1 MKGKIIMCNCRC
13 NNTHR
18 VLTVTF
24 NGTNVALTFTDSTDI
39 GSKQAFNIAV
49 YKPVSSTVTGAP
61 VPVVANINGVATVP
75 LRDAYGLPLMSNKV
89 PRGFTRGTYIVDD
102 SGETPDIYV
111 ILKTPCYA

>member
-1 MKGKIIMCNCRC
+1 MCNCRC

-39 GSKQAFNIAV
+39 GSKEPFNIAV
-49 YKPVSSTVTGAP
+49 YKPISSTVTGAP

>member
-1 MKGKIIMCNCRC
+1 MCNC

-18 VLTVTF
+18 VVTVTY
-24 NGTNVALTFTDSTDI
+24 NGTNVALTLTNSTDI
-39 GSKQAFNIAV
+39 GNKQPFNV
-49 YKPVSSTVTGAP
+49 VCCKPVSELVTGSP
-61 VPVVANINGVATVP
+61 VPVVADINGVATVP

-89 PRGFTRGTYIVDD
+89 PYGKTCGTYIVDE

>member
-39 GSKQAFNIAV
+39 GSKEPFNIAV
-49 YKPVSSTVTGAP
+49 YKPISSTVTGAP
-61 VPVVANINGVATVP
+61 VPVVANIN
-75 LRDAYGLPLMSNKV
+75 
-89 PRGFTRGTYIVDD
+89 
-102 SGETPDIYV
+102 
-111 ILKTPCYA
+111 

>member
-1 MKGKIIMCNCRC
+1 MCNCRC

-39 GSKQAFNIAV
+39 GSKEPFNIAV
-49 YKPVSSTVTGAP
+49 YQPVSSLVTGAP

-89 PRGFTRGTYIVDD
+89 PRGKTCGTYVVDD

>member
-1 MKGKIIMCNCRC
+1 MCNCSNC
-13 NNTHR
+13 DTHR
-18 VLTVTF
+18 VVTVTF
-24 NGTNVALTFTDSTDI
+24 NGTNVTLTLTNSTDI
-39 GSKQAFNIAV
+39 GNKEPFNIV
-49 YKPVSSTVTGAP
+49 VCKPVSSLVTGSP

-89 PRGFTRGTYIVDD
+89 PRGKTCGTYIVDE

>member
-1 MKGKIIMCNCRC
+1 MCNC
-13 NNTHR
+13 NFHR
-18 VLTVTF
+18 VVTAAS
-24 NGTNVALTFTDSTDI
+24 NGTNVALTLTDSTDI
-39 GSKQAFNIAV
+39 GNKEPFNIAV
-49 YKPVSSTVTGAP
+49 YKPISVLVTGAP

-89 PRGFTRGTYIVDD
+89 PRGKTFGTYIVDD